1 MDEIVTNEKTQ
12 IIMEQVIQKIEE
24 ENKLINGSKFEIKDL
39 FVEKDG
45 KKVFN
50 ITGFDVGIIIH
61 EIKNLKYK
69 DETLENLVNSK
80 TFEINQIEV

>member
-1 MDEIVTNEKTQ
+1 MD
-12 IIMEQVIQKIEE
+12 QVIQKIEE
-24 ENKLINGSKFEIKDL
+24 ENKLLINDSKFEIKDL
-39 FVEKDG
+39 FVEKEG